1 MKTLSKENDIGI
13 NKQWSKNIFVSFDVK
28 STQKKPVAELL
39 IMYIVESMALNYWE
53 SWNKCMYSLL
63 INHLSIIYSG
73 SKIVTSWSPM
83 HLKIESWQPGFQM
96 PPCQQGSFFVK

>member
-53 SWNKCMYSLL
+53 S
-63 INHLSIIYSG
+63 
-73 SKIVTSWSPM
+73 
-83 HLKIESWQPGFQM
+83 
-96 PPCQQGSFFVK
+96 